1 MLYMSGKV
9 LASGFERFGFK
20 VAPNPSSEIALPA
33 IEEHFGDAVETVT
46 LPVAYDEAAA
56 LLRERIQ
63 ADTPRAVVMF
73 GSAGLLSRHVSLET
87 RGINFRSNL
96 TSLIPDNNFSFRHGA
111 IIKGAP
117 KTLDTTLPNNR
128 IYERLAAEGIRT
140 KISENAGR
148 FACNDLLYQTLH
160 TISEKRIDVP
170 AGFVHIGSSLPE
182 DQAVLA
188 AISTIEEVLLASAS
202 ADYQHVAQ

>member
-1 MLYMSGKV
+1 MSNKV
-9 LASGFERFGFK
+9 LVSGFERFGFK

-33 IEEHFGDAVETVT
+33 IEEHFGNAVEAVT

-73 GSAGLLSRHVSLET
+73 GSAGLLSRNVSLET
-87 RGINFRSNL
+87 QGVNFRSNL
-96 TSLIPDNNFSFRHGA
+96 TSLMPDNNFSFRHGA

-117 KTLDTTLPNNR
+117 KNLETTLPNDR
-128 IYERLAAEGIRT
+128 IYKRLAAEGIPT

-148 FACNDLLYQTLH
+148 FACNDLLFQTLH
-160 TISEKRIDVP
+160 TIDEEQLDVP

-182 DQAVLA
+182 DQAALA
-188 AISTIEEVLLASAS
+188 AISTIDEVFAATALTNI
-202 ADYQHVAQ
+202 